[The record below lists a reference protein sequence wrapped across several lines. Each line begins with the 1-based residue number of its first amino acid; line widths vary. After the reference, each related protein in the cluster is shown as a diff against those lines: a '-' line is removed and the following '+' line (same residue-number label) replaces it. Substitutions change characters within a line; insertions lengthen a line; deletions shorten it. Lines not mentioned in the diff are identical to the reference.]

1 MTEVVAPVAGRVV
14 GLAAVPD
21 PVFAEAMVGPGT
33 AVDPHRRRGVA
44 AAPVAGRLMKL
55 HPHAFVVVDSDG
67 KGVLVH
73 LGVDTV
79 ELKGVGFELL
89 AGEGDEVTLGQ
100 PLIGWDPAEVE
111 AGGRS
116 PICPVVALD
125 APAETLADVVISGE
139 VAVGDRLFTW
149 N

>member
-1 MTEVVAPVAGRVV
+1 
-14 GLAAVPD
+14 
-21 PVFAEAMVGPGT
+21 
-33 AVDPHRRRGVA
+33 
-44 AAPVAGRLMKL
+44 MKL
-55 HPHAFVVVDSDG
+55 HPHAFVVVDRDG

-111 AGGRS
+111 AGGHS